1 MVDTKKL
8 HEEVKKILS
17 RDDIKY
23 VIGYKKGTYGFQTS
37 PIFASKKEDVEKLI
51 FSPLCVNNLSL
62 YVKFE
67 DGNEKVGLV
76 VKGCDSRSLIQM
88 IQERRIPREK
98 LFIIGISCTGVAD
111 PKKMHDRFPN
121 VYENIDVVEEEGK
134 FIFTINGKT
143 HRIPKEELVFDK
155 CLHCEYPIP
164 IIYDTLVG
172 EKIKQ
177 LGQKEYKEVKKFEK
191 KSLKE
196 KWSFWEE
203 NFDRCIRCYAC
214 RNVCP
219 MCYCEEC
226 MAGQLNP
233 QWLRR
238 SVNLSENTAW
248 HIMRAFHLSGR
259 CTECGE
265 CERACPMDIPL
276 MSLNKKIEK
285 DVKELFDYTAGID
298 VDEKPLLAMFK
309 PDDPEDFIK

>member
-23 VIGYKKGTYGFQTS
+23 VIGYKKGTYGFRTS

-76 VKGCDSRSLIQM
+76 VKGCDSRSLVQM

-98 LFIIGISCTGVAD
+98 LFIIGIPCTGVID
-111 PKKMHDRFPN
+111 PKKMHDGFPN

-134 FIFTINGKT
+134 FIFTINEKT
-143 HRIPKEELVFDK
+143 HRIPKEELVLDK
-155 CLHCEYPIP
+155 CLHCEYPTP
-164 IIYDTLVG
+164 IIYDTLIG

-177 LGQKEYKEVKKFEK
+177 LGQKDYKEVKKFEK
-191 KSLKE
+191 KPLKE

-226 MAGQLNP
+226 MAEQLDP

-276 MSLNKKIEK
+276 MFLNKKIEK
-285 DVKELFDYTAGID
+285 DIKELFDYEPGIN